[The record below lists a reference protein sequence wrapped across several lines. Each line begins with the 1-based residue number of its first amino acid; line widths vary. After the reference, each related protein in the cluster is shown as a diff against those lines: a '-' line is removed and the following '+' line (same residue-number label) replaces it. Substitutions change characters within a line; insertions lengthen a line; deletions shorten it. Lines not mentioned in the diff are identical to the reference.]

1 MKATEARPFGCPHIS
16 QDCVGDR
23 RSTSRVT
30 PRPIERRQR
39 SGSGAAM
46 SFSLDERASRAGR
59 NQSFFREINE
69 RVKDL
74 NEGFSLVLPL
84 GDWVCE
90 CAEEMCVA
98 RIELSAD
105 EYEGIRR
112 NGTRFLVAPGDKH
125 VWSDVEDV
133 MERHDRYWVVEK
145 LGEAARVSEQ
155 FDPRSPH

>member
-1 MKATEARPFGCPHIS
+1 
-16 QDCVGDR
+16 
-23 RSTSRVT
+23 
-30 PRPIERRQR
+30 
-39 SGSGAAM
+39 M
-46 SFSLDERASRAGR
+46 SLAENQRASRAAR

-105 EYEGIRR
+105 EYETIRR
-112 NGTRFLVAPGDKH
+112 NGTRFLVAPSDKH

-145 LGEAARVSEQ
+145 LGEAARVSVQ

>member
-1 MKATEARPFGCPHIS
+1 
-16 QDCVGDR
+16 
-23 RSTSRVT
+23 
-30 PRPIERRQR
+30 
-39 SGSGAAM
+39 M

-112 NGTRFLVAPGDKH
+112 NGTRFLVAPSDKH

-133 MERHDRYWVVEK
+133 TERHDRYWVVEK